1 MVRAQFQCTEVANIE
16 SGQRIKMNVDYN
28 KCKEFTPYTPSG
40 QMEFYI
46 DKSASAINTIWSR
59 KSVQCRLYANW
70 LILISIKR
78 EE

>member
-46 DKSASAINTIWSR
+46 DKSASAINKFEVGKVYNVDFNPID
-59 KSVQCRLYANW
+59 
-70 LILISIKR
+70 
-78 EE
+78 